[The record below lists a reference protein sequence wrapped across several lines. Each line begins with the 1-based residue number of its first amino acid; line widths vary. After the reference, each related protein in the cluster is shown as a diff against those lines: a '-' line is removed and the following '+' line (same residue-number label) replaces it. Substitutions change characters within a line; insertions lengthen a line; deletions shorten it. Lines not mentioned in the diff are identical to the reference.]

1 MDHIKKFQV
10 LLNELFQFNASGLDF
25 GIYRIMNYK
34 RCVIKRFIQDNLP
47 RSISEELAQG
57 ARALEK
63 LFKERMFA
71 PVEV

>member
-1 MDHIKKFQV
+1 MNYLEKFQG
-10 LLNELFQFNASGLDF
+10 LLEELFQFNAADLDF
-25 GIYRIMNYK
+25 GIYRIMNEK
-34 RCVIKRFIQDNLP
+34 RGVIQRFISEDLP

-63 LFKERMFA
+63 LFKERIFA